1 VGAVG
6 IAAAIGAVAWRARRI
21 DTRWLARALDSRRSD
36 MDDSAALLFADR
48 ADLSV
53 LQRLQRER
61 LRQRIAGA
69 PTPDLRP
76 PWPWRGAAIAAGVAL
91 LLIAA
96 ALFWPTAVDRDGM
109 RAAPAAAVAP
119 GAPRLAAWR
128 LHIQPPG
135 YTGLQAY

>member
-1 VGAVG
+1 
-6 IAAAIGAVAWRARRI
+6 
-21 DTRWLARALDSRRSD
+21 
-36 MDDSAALLFADR
+36 FADR

-53 LQRLQRER
+53 LQRLQREQ

-76 PWPWRGAAIAAGVAL
+76 PWPWRGVAIAAGVAL

-135 YTGLQAY
+135 YTGLQAHDAESLDAKAPEGSQLRWTLRFDPQPEAAE